1 MIRRQP
7 KTIQKSP
14 KKKHLEFR
22 EDPVDLVAQD
32 EERRRRFEQ
41 LKEQFRPSMVR
52 LLHSELEKL
61 GLGMNQVI
69 KMNVYVRPALKCPSN
84 LQSLL
89 KADIISVIFLLMYN
103 LKDGLTDNMFK
114 IKMEQLRNNR
124 ASKIAS
130 RKAFTLSYICNIIL
144 TVKVRKML

>member
-61 GLGMNQVI
+61 GLGVNQVI
-69 KMNVYVRPALKCPSN
+69 KMNV
-84 LQSLL
+84 
-89 KADIISVIFLLMYN
+89 SVQNQAEYEFSEVWLEVL
-103 LKDGLTDNMFK
+103 D
-114 IKMEQLRNNR
+114 
-124 ASKIAS
+124 
-130 RKAFTLSYICNIIL
+130 
-144 TVKVRKML
+144 

>member
-22 EDPVDLVAQD
+22 EDPVDLVAQE

-61 GLGMNQVI
+61 GLGVNQVI
-69 KMNVYVRPALKCPSN
+69 KMNV
-84 LQSLL
+84 
-89 KADIISVIFLLMYN
+89 SVQNQAEYEFSEVWLEVL
-103 LKDGLTDNMFK
+103 D
-114 IKMEQLRNNR
+114 
-124 ASKIAS
+124 
-130 RKAFTLSYICNIIL
+130 
-144 TVKVRKML
+144 

>member
-61 GLGMNQVI
+61 GLGVNQVI
-69 KMNVYVRPALKCPSN
+69 RINIW
-84 LQSLL
+84 LQNWADKNCRSLSEM
-89 KADIISVIFLLMYN
+89 SVF
-103 LKDGLTDNMFK
+103 
-114 IKMEQLRNNR
+114 
-124 ASKIAS
+124 
-130 RKAFTLSYICNIIL
+130 
-144 TVKVRKML
+144 

>member
-61 GLGMNQVI
+61 GLGVNQVI
-69 KMNVYVRPALKCPSN
+69 SLSIW
-84 LQSLL
+84 LQNW
-89 KADIISVIFLLMYN
+89 ADKNCRSFSEMSVF
-103 LKDGLTDNMFK
+103 
-114 IKMEQLRNNR
+114 
-124 ASKIAS
+124 
-130 RKAFTLSYICNIIL
+130 
-144 TVKVRKML
+144 

>member
-1 MIRRQP
+1 MMRRQP

-61 GLGMNQVI
+61 GLGVNQVI
-69 KMNVYVRPALKCPSN
+69 RINIW
-84 LQSLL
+84 LQNWADTNFRSLSHV
-89 KADIISVIFLLMYN
+89 SVF
-103 LKDGLTDNMFK
+103 
-114 IKMEQLRNNR
+114 
-124 ASKIAS
+124 
-130 RKAFTLSYICNIIL
+130 
-144 TVKVRKML
+144 

>member
-61 GLGMNQVI
+61 GLGVNQVI
-69 KMNVYVRPALKCPSN
+69 RFNIW
-84 LQSLL
+84 LQNW
-89 KADIISVIFLLMYN
+89 ADKNFRRLSQVSVL
-103 LKDGLTDNMFK
+103 
-114 IKMEQLRNNR
+114 
-124 ASKIAS
+124 
-130 RKAFTLSYICNIIL
+130 
-144 TVKVRKML
+144 

>member
-61 GLGMNQVI
+61 GLSVNQVI
-69 KMNVYVRPALKCPSN
+69 KMNVLFVRIALIRI
-84 LQSLL
+84 LG
-89 KADIISVIFLLMYN
+89 
-103 LKDGLTDNMFK
+103 GL
-114 IKMEQLRNNR
+114 E
-124 ASKIAS
+124 
-130 RKAFTLSYICNIIL
+130 IL
-144 TVKVRKML
+144 N

>member
-61 GLGMNQVI
+61 GLGVNQVI
-69 KMNVYVRPALKCPSN
+69 GINIW
-84 LQSLL
+84 LQNWADTNFRSLSHV
-89 KADIISVIFLLMYN
+89 SVF
-103 LKDGLTDNMFK
+103 
-114 IKMEQLRNNR
+114 
-124 ASKIAS
+124 
-130 RKAFTLSYICNIIL
+130 
-144 TVKVRKML
+144 

>member
-1 MIRRQP
+1 MMRRQP

-61 GLGMNQVI
+61 GLGVNQVI
-69 KMNVYVRPALKCPSN
+69 GINIW
-84 LQSLL
+84 LQNWADKNCRSLSEM
-89 KADIISVIFLLMYN
+89 SVF
-103 LKDGLTDNMFK
+103 
-114 IKMEQLRNNR
+114 
-124 ASKIAS
+124 
-130 RKAFTLSYICNIIL
+130 
-144 TVKVRKML
+144 

>member
-22 EDPVDLVAQD
+22 EDPVDLVAQE

-61 GLGMNQVI
+61 GIGLTQVKFPNI
-69 KMNVYVRPALKCPSN
+69 SLTVGAEEY
-84 LQSLL
+84 QSLL
-89 KADIISVIFLLMYN
+89 
-103 LKDGLTDNMFK
+103 
-114 IKMEQLRNNR
+114 
-124 ASKIAS
+124 
-130 RKAFTLSYICNIIL
+130 
-144 TVKVRKML
+144 

>member
-22 EDPVDLVAQD
+22 EDPVDLVAQE

-61 GLGMNQVI
+61 GI
-69 KMNVYVRPALKCPSN
+69 
-84 LQSLL
+84 
-89 KADIISVIFLLMYN
+89 
-103 LKDGLTDNMFK
+103 GLTQVKYMVYRTF
-114 IKMEQLRNNR
+114 
-124 ASKIAS
+124 SKTGECSLNSIE
-130 RKAFTLSYICNIIL
+130 L
-144 TVKVRKML
+144 

>member
-22 EDPVDLVAQD
+22 EDPVDLVAQE

-61 GLGMNQVI
+61 GI
-69 KMNVYVRPALKCPSN
+69 
-84 LQSLL
+84 
-89 KADIISVIFLLMYN
+89 
-103 LKDGLTDNMFK
+103 GLTQVKFMVYRTF
-114 IKMEQLRNNR
+114 
-124 ASKIAS
+124 SKTGECSLNSIE
-130 RKAFTLSYICNIIL
+130 L
-144 TVKVRKML
+144 

>member
-61 GLGMNQVI
+61 GLGVNQVI
-69 KMNVYVRPALKCPSN
+69 GINIW
-84 LQSLL
+84 LQNWADKNCRSLSEM
-89 KADIISVIFLLMYN
+89 SVF
-103 LKDGLTDNMFK
+103 
-114 IKMEQLRNNR
+114 
-124 ASKIAS
+124 
-130 RKAFTLSYICNIIL
+130 
-144 TVKVRKML
+144 

>member
-61 GLGMNQVI
+61 GIGLNQVI
-69 KMNVYVRPALKCPSN
+69 EKMSPRKNELGRQECT
-84 LQSLL
+84 SL
-89 KADIISVIFLLMYN
+89 V
-103 LKDGLTDNMFK
+103 
-114 IKMEQLRNNR
+114 
-124 ASKIAS
+124 
-130 RKAFTLSYICNIIL
+130 
-144 TVKVRKML
+144 

>member
-61 GLGMNQVI
+61 GLGVNQVI
-69 KMNVYVRPALKCPSN
+69 RLSIW
-84 LQSLL
+84 LQNW
-89 KADIISVIFLLMYN
+89 ADKNCRSFSEMSVF
-103 LKDGLTDNMFK
+103 
-114 IKMEQLRNNR
+114 
-124 ASKIAS
+124 
-130 RKAFTLSYICNIIL
+130 
-144 TVKVRKML
+144 

>member
-61 GLGMNQVI
+61 GLGVNQVI
-69 KMNVYVRPALKCPSN
+69 RLSIW
-84 LQSLL
+84 LQNWADKNCRSLSEM
-89 KADIISVIFLLMYN
+89 SVF
-103 LKDGLTDNMFK
+103 
-114 IKMEQLRNNR
+114 
-124 ASKIAS
+124 
-130 RKAFTLSYICNIIL
+130 
-144 TVKVRKML
+144 

>member
-61 GLGMNQVI
+61 GLGVNQVI
-69 KMNVYVRPALKCPSN
+69 RINIL
-84 LQSLL
+84 LQNW
-89 KADIISVIFLLMYN
+89 ADKNFRRLSQVSVL
-103 LKDGLTDNMFK
+103 
-114 IKMEQLRNNR
+114 
-124 ASKIAS
+124 
-130 RKAFTLSYICNIIL
+130 
-144 TVKVRKML
+144 